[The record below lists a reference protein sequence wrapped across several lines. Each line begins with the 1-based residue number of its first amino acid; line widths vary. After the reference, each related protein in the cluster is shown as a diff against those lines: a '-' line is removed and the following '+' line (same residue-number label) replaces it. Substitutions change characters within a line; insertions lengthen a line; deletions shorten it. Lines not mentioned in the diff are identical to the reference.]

1 MDYIT
6 SFDIRLEND
15 VYYAGELVRGNVL
28 IENVE
33 NIKIK
38 GIRVLLRGKAHAQ
51 LKITKSGERRTVKD
65 DQYIIDEKQI
75 IWGKDKS
82 EDCES
87 IPIMPLGMHQLPFHF
102 SLPQCPLPC
111 SLETKLGTIRYYIKV
126 IIDIP
131 YASSPQGIKY
141 FSIIG
146 PHIDCMEEKY
156 LVGNFLFMA
165 YKLSNLRAMY
175 HQ

>member
-1 MDYIT
+1 MLSI
-6 SFDIRLEND
+6 
-15 VYYAGELVRGNVL
+15 
-28 IENVE
+28 
-33 NIKIK
+33 

-75 IWGKDKS
+75 IWGKGCLKNYSISCFFFIFVDKSFNCNADFFFFEDKS

-126 IIDIP
+126 MTGYI
-131 YASSPQGIKY
+131 
-141 FSIIG
+141 
-146 PHIDCMEEKY
+146 
-156 LVGNFLFMA
+156 V
-165 YKLSNLRAMY
+165 
-175 HQ
+175 